1 MQDPALIGC
10 SAQCESVQKR
20 RNIKRKRKSLEPVV
34 VVSIQ
39 WSFVF
44 LFFLPLIY
52 LISSLTFNFFFLT
65 VFH

>member
-44 LFFLPLIY
+44 FVFFTSDLP
-52 LISSLTFNFFFLT
+52 
-65 VFH
+65 HQ

>member
-10 SAQCESVQKR
+10 SAQCESVHKR

-44 LFFLPLIY
+44 FVFFTSDLP
-52 LISSLTFNFFFLT
+52 
-65 VFH
+65 HQ

>member
-10 SAQCESVQKR
+10 SAQCESVHKR

-34 VVSIQ
+34 VVSMITPIQ

-52 LISSLTFNFFFLT
+52 LISSLTFNFSF
-65 VFH
+65 

>member
-10 SAQCESVQKR
+10 SAQCESVHKR

-52 LISSLTFNFFFLT
+52 LISSLTFNFSF
-65 VFH
+65 